1 MESGVSLNG
10 KTNRAEVFLMALQSL
25 SKAERD
31 VVIERI
37 LEDPELRE
45 EVLDVAVIRATE
57 GEPSTFLEE
66 YLAES
71 RRRDITV
78 Q

>member
-1 MESGVSLNG
+1 MNG
-10 KTNRAEVFLMALQSL
+10 KENRAEVFLTALQSL
-25 SKAERD
+25 SKAEREL
-31 VVIERI
+31 VIERI

-45 EVLDVAVIRATE
+45 EMLDRAVIRATE
-57 GEPSTFLEE
+57 REPSTRLEE

-71 RRRDITV
+71 RRRDIAV